1 MAFKHLLVI
10 KDCGFCLNQGIQKE
24 VVILCYYDITE
35 SHEFSYDVKIYRE
48 EKVNHNCEKYSVQIL
63 GWNFN
68 FESYEICERL
78 FPHFFCLLMNKVL
91 MERIVWSNKLN
102 RMLLRVSHFRE
113 TDNFLWE
120 MFQIF
125 LQVHVFGQS
134 FFQHV
139 LHSMKLFLL
148 RIVVRMNQQ
157 VDHLLQFLVWKKIV
171 GRRYWRY
178 RMTRS

>member
-78 FPHFFCLLMNKVL
+78 FPHFFFVN
-91 MERIVWSNKLN
+91 E
-102 RMLLRVSHFRE
+102 
-113 TDNFLWE
+113 
-120 MFQIF
+120 
-125 LQVHVFGQS
+125 
-134 FFQHV
+134 
-139 LHSMKLFLL
+139 
-148 RIVVRMNQQ
+148 
-157 VDHLLQFLVWKKIV
+157 
-171 GRRYWRY
+171 
-178 RMTRS
+178 